1 MTKTTCTQCG
11 AVNEVPPHYI
21 GQKIKC
27 THCAGDYVAQPF
39 TAPPKKSSGGQ
50 KKGLLVALVS
60 VVALGA
66 AVGGYF
72 ALRPGD
78 DSRKQGARSDTAQPA
93 EIKKVKVSALFRDQL
108 MKFLESGSQMKALS
122 EQGLSYIELRAAL
135 ADVRGKWDLTKSTW
149 PKELDTLVTVDS
161 FEKSIEAWDACLDLW
176 KLKIDKKDNPTS
188 PDINR
193 WSYFTTKFKDDVV
206 IRTYGS
212 DFVVPNYRGRE
223 HLPFDENISAL
234 LGAGTAH
241 FWIGREMVLQQIE

>member
-11 AVNEVPPHYI
+11 AVNEVPPRYI
-21 GQKIKC
+21 GQKVKC
-27 THCAGDYVAQPF
+27 THCAGDYMAQPY
-39 TAPPKKSSGGQ
+39 TAPPKKNSGGH
-50 KKGLLVALVS
+50 KKGLLIALVS
-60 VVALGA
+60 IVALSAAIGA
-66 AVGGYF
+66 YF
-72 ALRPGD
+72 VFNSDNASSNKEVHS
-78 DSRKQGARSDTAQPA
+78 DSAKPE
-93 EIKKVKVSALFRDQL
+93 EIKKVKVSGLFRDQL
-108 MKFLESGSQMKALS
+108 MKFLESGSQMKSLS
-122 EQGLSYIELRAAL
+122 EQGLSYIELRTAL

-161 FEKSIEAWDACLDLW
+161 FEKSIEAWDACLELW

-193 WSYFTTKFKDDVV
+193 WSYFTTNFKDDVV

-212 DFVVPNYRGRE
+212 DFLVANYRDRE

-241 FWIGREMVLQQIE
+241 FWIGREVVLQQIE

>member
-1 MTKTTCTQCG
+1 MIKTTCTQCG

-21 GQKIKC
+21 GQKVKC
-27 THCAGDYVAQPF
+27 TVCAGDYVAQPI
-39 TAPPKKSSGGQ
+39 TAPPKRNSSGQ
-50 KKGLLVALVS
+50 RKMLVIALVS
-60 VVALGA
+60 VAVLGI

-72 ALRPGD
+72 AFLSDGSSRNQQAQSESSQPG
-78 DSRKQGARSDTAQPA
+78 K
-93 EIKKVKVSALFRDQL
+93 IKKLKVSALFRDQL

-122 EQGLSYIELRAAL
+122 EQGLSYIETRSAL

-149 PKELDTLVTVDS
+149 PDELDTMVTADS

-193 WSYFTTKFKDDVV
+193 WSYFTTRFKDDVV

-212 DFVVPNYRGRE
+212 DFLVPKYRGRE

-234 LGAGTAH
+234 LGAGTTQ
-241 FWIGREMVLQQIE
+241 FWIGREIVLQQIE